1 MTSTPQ
7 HPPRLG
13 EQLSEYEQTSH
24 RFGEGYSSGNKI
36 PSIGTFLKRQEFR
49 RDRWRGP
56 PKVLQRSSLSDV
68 EYELQ
73 KAEPYSTRNSD
84 LSLQKATK
92 TTEEPDASASP
103 SQDKWTGN
111 DDEKSSKL
119 GQGATGV
126 KSQKEIDME
135 KAASAGKQPNAR
147 KFQREGEREVMDPVT
162 GQKVVIRDAKLEDFR
177 NPKLFDKD
185 RLDPSKPGGPS
196 TNIPDAKEGNAP
208 IHDIAPSPV
217 EPGNILMHHF
227 PPPVTDSVKPIAAT
241 LDHYALAIVAGLG
254 VTWFFVAFGS
264 GYYQFVLR
272 SAIIGALA
280 VGVYVSHGIVGRKI
294 EKEFERIRLDMHKQ
308 RGEKFSPPTPES
320 VEWLN
325 AFTKVVWTL
334 INPSM
339 FVSLVDMIEDVMQ
352 ASLPG
357 FIDAVK
363 VEDFTI
369 GKNALRIISMR
380 ALPDQPNESGYPH
393 EEWIDQGSEEEALDP
408 SRRKKKVDKR
418 KDLTEEESKK
428 LDEINKQVEG
438 EDVEDEDQTGDYV
451 NFEVSFGYFAPPG
464 TKKLQGENIS
474 LIIKFFLGAYDL
486 FHLPIPIWIAV
497 ESIVGT
503 VRMRCQMVAN
513 PPFIRNVTF
522 TLMGVPAIEASA
534 IPLARGLPNVLDLP
548 LISGFVQSSIAA
560 ATSIYC
566 APKSMTMNVAQI
578 ISGDGIKKETKALGV
593 FMIKIHYA
601 EDLSA
606 QDDNGFSDPYVVL
619 AYAKFGKP
627 LFSTRIIERTL
638 NPVWEQTAFLLV
650 TDDEIRADEKL
661 SVQLWDS
668 DKLSAD
674 DLVGRI
680 TVPLI
685 DLMLKPNEVHKRSDK
700 LMGYE
705 DSDSLSGTLHWEI
718 AYYEKAKLNPD
729 LKAAPGIDHN
739 LPKELQDHPELKV
752 DTSAM
757 DNAEEADV
765 RRTPPD
771 SSYPTGILSVI
782 IHQINNLERQNLKGA
797 SGKDREGHAGQDTDD
812 PSEAEN
818 NLPSAYCEIVLN
830 DDMVY
835 KTRVKQY
842 SQMPFFEAGGEWY
855 IPDYTN
861 TTLRVVVRDS
871 RLREHDPI
879 LGIVNLPLDKILAH
893 SSQVTRLYAIQ
904 DGVGFGKISISVLFK
919 GVKVELPG
927 ELRGW
932 NTGTVCVTSNI
943 KVEPIEGVDF
953 DFKAKKIVL
962 STLEAK
968 QKVPGRAATVNA
980 DGSIEWDVDEDIR
993 LPTYDRYSS
1002 ALFFDYGGGFTF
1014 GPLGDKTD
1022 AYAACWLSE
1031 LVDDEEKEIRVPIVI
1046 APELE
1051 RLRQNRICDQ
1061 LKKTHDYTIVGWL
1074 TTTVMLDAGLDE
1086 DHEQYAETQT
1096 QRHEF
1101 EVYDRVEGMAAQAE
1115 ENSHADD
1122 DGGIDKQ
1129 EKKQINRAH
1138 KKALE
1143 SRHRGKMQFA
1153 PVRTGI
1159 WAKDS
1164 LSSRIDRVKRRM
1176 TGKSLKQTSVQSEA
1190 G

>member
-1 MTSTPQ
+1 MATTPQ

-13 EQLSEYEQTSH
+13 EQLDEYESTSH
-24 RFGEGYSSGNKI
+24 RFGEGYSKQDPKHRRLLEASGGEPNSHRVSRPI
-36 PSIGTFLKRQEFR
+36 CGRLEPHPDASRCREGGL
-49 RDRWRGP
+49 
-56 PKVLQRSSLSDV
+56 LQRSSSYD
-68 EYELQ
+68 E
-73 KAEPYSTRNSD
+73 
-84 LSLQKATK
+84 KATK
-92 TTEEPDASASP
+92 TTEDPDASASP
-103 SQDKWTGN
+103 SNDKWN
-111 DDEKSSKL
+111 DEDEEKSSKP
-119 GQGATGV
+119 GQGAEGA

-147 KFQREGEREVMDPVT
+147 KFRREGERGVMDPVT

-177 NPKLFDKD
+177 NSKLFDKD

-196 TNIPDAKEGNAP
+196 TNVPGEKEGKDKEGTAP
-208 IHDIAPSPV
+208 VHDIAPTPI
-217 EPGNILMHHF
+217 EPGNILIHQF
-227 PPPVTDSVKPIAAT
+227 PPPITDSVKPIAAT
-241 LDHYALAIVAGLG
+241 LDRYALSIVAGLA

-264 GYYQFVLR
+264 GYFQFVLR
-272 SAIIGALA
+272 SGIIGALA
-280 VGVYVSHGIVGRKI
+280 IGVYVSHGIIGRKI

-308 RGEKFSPPTPES
+308 RGEQFSPPTPES

-325 AFTKVVWTL
+325 AFTKVVWPL

-357 FIDAVK
+357 FVDVVK

-380 ALPDQPNESGYPH
+380 ALPDQPNESEYPH

-408 SRRKKKVDKR
+408 ARRKKKVDKR
-418 KDLTEEESKK
+418 KDLSEEELKK

-438 EDVEDEDQTGDYV
+438 EDPEDEDQTGDYV
-451 NFEVSFGYFAPPG
+451 NFEISFGYFAPPG
-464 TKKLQGENIS
+464 VKKLQGENIS

-486 FHLPIPIWIAV
+486 FHLPIPIWIGV

-503 VRMRCQMVAN
+503 VRLRCQMVAN

-534 IPLARGLPNVLDLP
+534 IPLAKALPNVLDLP

-566 APKSMTMNVAQI
+566 APKSMTMNIAQM

-593 FMIKIHYA
+593 FMVKIHYA
-601 EDLSA
+601 EDLFA
-606 QDDNGFSDPYVVL
+606 RDDNGFSDPYVVL

-668 DKLSAD
+668 DKVSAD

-705 DSDSLSGTLHWEI
+705 DSDSLPGTLNWEI

-729 LKAAPGIDHN
+729 LKAAHGIDRN

-771 SSYPTGILSVI
+771 PKYPTGILSVI

-919 GVKVELPG
+919 GVKVELPR

-943 KVEPIEGVDF
+943 KVEPVEGVDF

-968 QKVPGRAATVNA
+968 QKVPGRAAMVDD
-980 DGSIEWDVDEDIR
+980 DGSIEWEVDEGIR

-1002 ALFFDYGGGFTF
+1002 ALFFDYGGGFTL

-1031 LVDDEEKEIRVPIVI
+1031 MVDDEEKEIRVPIVI
-1046 APELE
+1046 SPELE
-1051 RLRQNRICDQ
+1051 HLRQNVICDQ

-1074 TTTVMLDAGLDE
+1074 TTTIVLDAGLDE
-1086 DHEQYAETQT
+1086 DHEKYAETQT

-1115 ENSHADD
+1115 ENSHAND
-1122 DGGIDKQ
+1122 DGVIDRH
-1129 EKKQINRAH
+1129 EKEIDRAH

-1159 WAKDS
+1159 WAKDG
-1164 LSSRIDRVKRRM
+1164 LSSRIDRVKRRL
-1176 TGKSLKQTSVQSEA
+1176 TGKSLKQTSVESEA
-1190 G
+1190 A